1 MSESRSFNE
10 VIEEHL
16 AQIAA
21 LCRDVGS
28 PQWANHISLILGDPH
43 TLHGTVLWGTQD
55 LDAFQRLIEHLQTL
69 AARQRGEEAPPER
82 PEPNSHRV

>member
-55 LDAFQRLIEHLQTL
+55 LDALQRLIDPTL
-69 AARQRGEEAPPER
+69 TATSTFEPVNQNR
-82 PEPNSHRV
+82 PY